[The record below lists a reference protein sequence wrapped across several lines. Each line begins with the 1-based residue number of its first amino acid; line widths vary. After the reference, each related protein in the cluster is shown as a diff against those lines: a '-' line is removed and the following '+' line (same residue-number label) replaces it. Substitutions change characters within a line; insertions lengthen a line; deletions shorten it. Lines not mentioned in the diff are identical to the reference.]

1 VKNERAFDLVERV
14 IDEAWNYLIH
24 MINLDH

>member
-1 VKNERAFDLVERV
+1 VKNECTFDLVERV
-14 IDEAWNYLIH
+14 TDEAWNNLIH

>member
-14 IDEAWNYLIH
+14 TDEAWNDLIH